1 MTRLSLAAALA
12 LFAGPALADRIEA
25 VCERSELINS
35 GSATLCSNNAA
46 FFFQSDG
53 PEVEFFVTLTAPA
66 THCSPV
72 VYSVWYPGENWSR
85 GSTRVLRAGESE
97 NVVIGRGYGPGM
109 AEVRVSAIG
118 IVEGCNTGQM
128 HSWAAEISAAP
139 VP

>member
-25 VCERSELINS
+25 VCERSELYNS
-35 GSATLCSNNAA
+35 GTATLCSTPANYS
-46 FFFQSDG
+46 FHSDG

-66 THCSPV
+66 SHCSPV
-72 VYSVWYPGENWSR
+72 VYSVWFPGENFSR
-85 GSTRVLRAGESE
+85 GSTRILRAGESDT
-97 NVVIGRGYGPGM
+97 VVIGRGYGPGTSQ
-109 AEVRVSAIG
+109 VQVSAIG
-118 IVEGCNTGQM
+118 IIEGCNTGQM